1 MKKAASAK
9 HAGENTDMMRNIE
22 NGTLRPEHIGQD
34 VELVGWVSKK
44 RNFGQL
50 CFIDLRDRTGI
61 CQLVFDEDKKDFVKD
76 VRLSLIHI

>member
-1 MKKAASAK
+1 
-9 HAGENTDMMRNIE
+9 MMRNIE

-50 CFIDLRDRTGI
+50 CFIAGQDGNLPAG
-61 CQLVFDEDKKDFVKD
+61 V
-76 VRLSLIHI
+76 